1 MFCVVLLLAAA
12 PATGGAKAFTADDFA
27 HNRVPRCS
35 GDALGDRPIN
45 LLVQISPQLP
55 PYQFVLISK
64 PVPAPD
70 GKVHSIGRIEISKA
84 GASAPFQTIE
94 ARSIWDQGLCDFF
107 NASDVNFDG
116 HLDISYV
123 REGGAKWG
131 SRDYL
136 VFDPHSGRFI
146 TNELTRQLGKVRDN
160 GIQLDSKT
168 REIRV
173 AFMGP
178 GICRG
183 GLDIFRVEEAR
194 LVQIQQEDIRS
205 EKDHCVR
212 TLKKLVKGKW
222 KVVEVKTEAQ
232 LALDKP

>member
-94 ARSIWDQGLCDFF
+94 ARSFWDRGLCDFF
-107 NASDVNFDG
+107 DASDVNFDG
-116 HLDISYV
+116 YLDISFV

-131 SRDYL
+131 SRNYL
-136 VFDPHSGRFI
+136 VFDPPSGRFV
-146 TNELTRQLGKVRDN
+146 TNEFTRQLDKVRDN
-160 GIQLDSKT
+160 GIQLDAKT

-178 GICRG
+178 GMCPG
-183 GLDIFRVEEAR
+183 GLNIFRVVGGQ
-194 LVQIQQEDIRS
+194 LVQTQDEEIEYKNGR
-205 EKDHCVR
+205 CVR
-212 TLKKLVKGKW
+212 TLKKRV
-222 KVVEVKTEAQ
+222 
-232 LALDKP
+232 